1 MDTVSML
8 NTMHFYCQPIL
19 PLVYDESMSYYET
32 LCKVV
37 GQLNR
42 TGETV
47 NKLNEGLTNEISD
60 RQAGDAA
67 LDKRIKELENTSG
80 KLHFLK
86 VDTLGH
92 LLTPDI
98 NREKLSQ
105 WIKNGDLIVMLYA
118 PDELENSWA
127 VATSYR
133 CLGATGAD
141 TMQLN
146 FYVPISIVN
155 NAGKSGSD
163 VAQEVVVISLPVG
176 KLTDQWAVRHI
187 TTTIPRTNADGF
199 VNLTA
204 AVSDSGAVTCDVE
217 PGAIVE
223 ALRNYFS
230 STNQYAVAVNAR
242 LNYDGKQYHSGAAT
256 VKADTSGT
264 GNIRIAFEN
273 YYDGV
278 RAENGVRQTV
288 NTTIFLVGDVKTNA
302 WSVETIDYK
311 TFDFSRYEGF
321 QFTRGANNVIIT
333 NDESTPNA
341 VYAQYHSDTSGKL
354 YQNLPTRLIDSVD
367 GAEYWNGTFDI
378 YGGNHMTFTFVTSNY
393 ATASDKMLVRVI
405 ELSADVGT
413 TAWKYGVKEFEVPFT
428 GYEVI
433 TVNSTKVTDL
443 GYDATEGANKYA
455 VTFDASF
462 DSILANLAANKQMKF
477 NITLP
482 DSTGGLPVSFNT
494 GYVSSLNNAMYEF
507 TGVIA
512 NSPAVLSIGGLESAS
527 VYLFGGYVPTPN
539 PDDSDDGKTLVVNK
553 HKWELKDPT
562 SNPLYISIDVTNIDE
577 RIYTLTDGNKTYTV
591 EEIYEA
597 KENGTPVFIA
607 PADIGYYFQILD
619 FSFSNTAFKAFFLNV
634 VRRTDMSYGRL
645 TISTIGGQ
653 TKGTYIA
660 GGFLAASSSANN
672 GKFLKIKQDGSGI
685 EYVDGSTSNA
695 ILYTPQTL
703 TDEQKK
709 QARDNIDSAAD
720 LVTETAQ
727 VLPAYTNLIPISTD
741 ASGAVLN
748 GVGYETGALHS
759 DGSVASASS
768 FTSGFIPVKK
778 GDVVRIK
785 DSGAATFSLD
795 NAVALYKADKAVSAG
810 IGKYIHGMQTS
821 AAYGGLTIDG
831 DVLTWDTSSINYY
844 SWQDFKFLRVTTSS
858 ADSIVTINEEIK
870 ESAQTVMRLRPT
882 VKVSKDN
889 LDFAVNEPMLAGRKI
904 VVFGDSLIG
913 MTRDQTSVTAYAAEY
928 TGAKVY
934 NVGFGGCRMA
944 KHPTNGYAAFSMW
957 ALADAVSTGNYST
970 QDAQAP
976 SGQDYFASQLAVLK
990 SIDFASVDSIVIH
1003 YGTND
1008 FAASVPLDDSANLL
1022 STETVCGA
1030 LRYSIKKLLTAFPK
1044 IKIFVSL
1051 PLYRTWS
1058 GVGAETYKNTL
1069 EKTLPDYDSAMKT
1082 VAEDHNLPAIDGYKQ
1097 LGINSINSSAYLSDG
1112 THLNDFGRKQFG
1124 EFIGGRL
1131 ICGA

>member
-8 NTMHFYCQPIL
+8 NTMRFYCQPIL

-37 GQLNR
+37 GQLNS

-47 NKLNEGLTNEISD
+47 NKLNEGLTGEIAD
-60 RQAGDAA
+60 RQAADAA
-67 LDKRIKELENTSG
+67 LDARIKQLEEISRKT
-80 KLHFLK
+80 HFLK
-86 VDTLGH
+86 LDTLGH
-92 LLTPDI
+92 LLTPDLT
-98 NREKLSQ
+98 REKLSQ
-105 WIKNGDLIVMLYA
+105 WVQDGDLIVMLYA

-163 VAQEVVVISLPVG
+163 VAQEVVVISLPTG
-176 KLTDQWAVRHI
+176 ALTNQWVVRTI
-187 TTTIPRTNADGF
+187 TTTIPNTNADGF

-204 AVSDSGAVTCDVE
+204 TVSDAGAVTCDVE

-230 STNQYAVAVNAR
+230 GTNQYAVAVNAR

-256 VKADTSGT
+256 VKADAPGA
-264 GNIRIAFEN
+264 GNIRIAFDN
-273 YYDGV
+273 YWDGV
-278 RAENGVRQTV
+278 RAENGVRQTT
-288 NTTIFLVGDVKTNA
+288 NTTVFLVGDVKNNA
-302 WSVETIDYK
+302 WSVETIDHK

-321 QFTRGANNVIIT
+321 QFTRGAHNVITT

-367 GAEYWNGTFDI
+367 SAEYWNGTFDI

-393 ATASDKMLVRVI
+393 ATSSDKMLVRVI

-477 NITLP
+477 NITFP

-512 NSPAVLSIGGLESAS
+512 NSPAVLSIGGLGSAT
-527 VYLFGGYVPTPN
+527 VYLFGSYVPTPN

-562 SNPLYISIDVTNIDE
+562 SKPLYITIDVANIDE

-591 EEIYEA
+591 EEIYAA

-607 PADIGYYFQILD
+607 PADIGSYFHILD

-645 TISTIGGQ
+645 TISTIGEQ

-660 GGFLAASSSANN
+660 SGFLGTPASGHN
-672 GKFLKIKQDGSGI
+672 GKFLKMKQDGSGI
-685 EYVDGSTSNA
+685 EYVDGFKYFTYDARTTSAGMTPAEVKAFITANPHTPIYMLITGIDTRTSPIWAVQQSLANDTVVFVSTSITRTTGVQEYKLVKAASDTAWGTISAGRLVTDDTPSVANPTFAEDIDGHANKVLGVGEGSSASNENLPYLATGDYPKATIDGMTWSDLRLYNGVFAYRDVSIDSIYNKVLDGTMLPDIDFVLSNA
-695 ILYTPQTL
+695 VLIGTVEGEITNYNNGYYNIIK
-703 TDEQKK
+703 DEISRNRGNIWLSFNGETIRLSSWK
-709 QARDNIDSAAD
+709 QAGSDTYALTFFGAGA
-720 LVTETAQ
+720 TAQ
-727 VLPAYTNLIPISTD
+727 PVKYVVT
-741 ASGAVLN
+741 
-748 GVGYETGALHS
+748 
-759 DGSVASASS
+759 ASAS
-768 FTSGFIPVKK
+768 
-778 GDVVRIK
+778 
-785 DSGAATFSLD
+785 AAT
-795 NAVALYKADKAVSAG
+795 
-810 IGKYIHGMQTS
+810 
-821 AAYGGLTIDG
+821 LT
-831 DVLTWDTSSINYY
+831 
-844 SWQDFKFLRVTTSS
+844 VTGS
-858 ADSIVTINEEIK
+858 
-870 ESAQTVMRLRPT
+870 
-882 VKVSKDN
+882 
-889 LDFAVNEPMLAGRKI
+889 
-904 VVFGDSLIG
+904 
-913 MTRDQTSVTAYAAEY
+913 
-928 TGAKVY
+928 
-934 NVGFGGCRMA
+934 
-944 KHPTNGYAAFSMW
+944 
-957 ALADAVSTGNYST
+957 
-970 QDAQAP
+970 
-976 SGQDYFASQLAVLK
+976 
-990 SIDFASVDSIVIH
+990 
-1003 YGTND
+1003 
-1008 FAASVPLDDSANLL
+1008 
-1022 STETVCGA
+1022 
-1030 LRYSIKKLLTAFPK
+1030 
-1044 IKIFVSL
+1044 
-1051 PLYRTWS
+1051 
-1058 GVGAETYKNTL
+1058 
-1069 EKTLPDYDSAMKT
+1069 
-1082 VAEDHNLPAIDGYKQ
+1082 
-1097 LGINSINSSAYLSDG
+1097 
-1112 THLNDFGRKQFG
+1112 
-1124 EFIGGRL
+1124 
-1131 ICGA
+1131 